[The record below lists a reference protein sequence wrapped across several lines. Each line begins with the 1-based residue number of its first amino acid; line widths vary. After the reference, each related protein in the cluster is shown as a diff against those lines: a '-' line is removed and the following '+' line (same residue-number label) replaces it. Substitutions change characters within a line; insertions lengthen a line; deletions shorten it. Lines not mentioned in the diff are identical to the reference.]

1 MTKLS
6 ASVPLSDK
14 SSERV
19 LLTLNQILNIIELEN
34 PIDETI
40 EEIVDS
46 LGAGFTYSDI
56 NIRIRYKSI
65 ECQTEAMAETI
76 NVLTERFSTVD
87 GGKGIIDAY
96 YTEVHP
102 DLDEGPFSR
111 DERSLLNQLAR
122 LLTGFINRIV
132 AERNHSESVERLKEL
147 STINRTTR
155 IINEGKSIDDVLQQI
170 AFVLPLGWQYAE
182 YTVARIILGDK
193 IYQSEYFTETEWV
206 QTQRFNT
213 IDGQQGSIDV
223 FYTKRFPS
231 LNNDPFLAEE
241 RDLLINLSRLI
252 TDFLNSH
259 LAAREKIER
268 QERVKELQTI
278 NETSKI
284 IALKMPIDYTLG
296 HIAEIIPAGMQHPEY
311 SAARIVFEQHEYL
324 SEGFIESPWLL
335 RHSFE
340 TIEGKAG
347 AIEIYYQNEL
357 AKTQEEL
364 FLNEE
369 NDLIKNLSHLVVGY
383 LNGVEA
389 RNLMEQVRKP
399 MINPVLNAKETDK
412 DENQQNSKHLLQNFM
427 HRNNAARDIYHDL
440 MPFKVKEILL
450 VATLYDA
457 YAIENEGRFTEQVM
471 GGFYQLHLTQ
481 VPRVTGVTTYDEA
494 MSKLNEK
501 HFDLII
507 VMVGVEKKSP
517 MALSQ
522 MVKKEYPYIPI
533 FMLLNN
539 DGDIPYFQARQ
550 LELGVLDEI
559 FVWNGDPKVFSSM
572 VFHLEDKVN
581 VENDTEIGLA
591 RVILL
596 VEDSVR
602 YYSKYLPLL
611 YASVLEQ
618 TKRLIDDVKEDEL
631 YAVLRL
637 KARPKILLARTYE
650 EAIEIFEKYR
660 DYLLCLIS
668 DVEFSKNGRLDANAG
683 FELVN
688 YVKKQI
694 KDLPVI
700 LQSSKIEYSQDAYE
714 LKTVFINKYS
724 ESLIQ
729 DIKTFISHYLG
740 FGNFAYKDAHGRT
753 IAVARNLKEFE
764 RTMRKV
770 PVESIVYHARKNH
783 FSLWLMARGEIKI
796 ARKIAPYRISDFDD
810 AEHIRTY
817 LLEVITRH
825 REEKNQGKV
834 IDFDETE
841 TIDASNIV
849 RLSGGSLGGKG
860 RGLSFINTLL
870 FNFDFGTYVPGINI
884 RTPKTTVIGTDEFE
898 LFMDRNNFRE
908 LIFRNLNYHQIKK
921 MFLGGEL
928 SLSLVD
934 RLKRLLT
941 IFTEP
946 IAVRS
951 SGLLEDSQKQPFA
964 GVFETYLLP
973 NNVVNID
980 ERLAELCNAVKLVFA
995 SVFSDSARA
1004 FTEAVDFKI
1013 EEEKMAVVIQ
1023 EAVGRKYGNTFYPH
1037 ISGVAQSYNYY
1048 AFGHMNPEDGF
1059 AVMALGFGKYVVDG
1073 EKALRFCPVYPELD
1087 NNSTKDQF
1095 KNSQT
1100 EFYAID
1106 LQKKNLNLLEGETAG
1121 LTRLDLY
1128 EAEMHG
1134 TLKHLASVYHPDNNT
1149 IESGLAADGPRII
1162 NFADILK
1169 YNYIPLSKALEVILD
1184 VVKEAMGAPVEI
1196 EFAVDLNKDKE
1207 GNASFYLLQI
1217 KPLLGGAQNYSINM
1231 DRILEEKVILQSGQS
1246 MGNGKNKTISDIIY
1260 VDLSVFDKAETRE
1273 MATEIEQLNAK
1284 MKRENRQYIL
1294 IGPGRWGTRDPW
1306 IGIPVS
1312 WTQISQAKMI
1322 VETDL
1327 ENFPLEASG
1336 GSHFFH
1342 NVTTMQVGYCSVV
1355 NGDKDS
1361 FISWDDFREAD
1372 LIEQTKFFR
1381 HARFKQAL
1389 ILRMDG
1395 KKRKAIVTLGR

>member
-182 YTVARIILGDK
+182 YTVARIIFGEK

-412 DENQQNSKHLLQNFM
+412 DENQQSSKHLLQNFM

-539 DGDIPYFQARQ
+539 DSDIPYFQARQ
-550 LELGVLDEI
+550 RELGVLDEI

-596 VEDSVR
+596 VED
-602 YYSKYLPLL
+602 
-611 YASVLEQ
+611 
-618 TKRLIDDVKEDEL
+618 
-631 YAVLRL
+631 
-637 KARPKILLARTYE
+637 
-650 EAIEIFEKYR
+650 
-660 DYLLCLIS
+660 
-668 DVEFSKNGRLDANAG
+668 
-683 FELVN
+683 
-688 YVKKQI
+688 
-694 KDLPVI
+694 
-700 LQSSKIEYSQDAYE
+700 
-714 LKTVFINKYS
+714 
-724 ESLIQ
+724 
-729 DIKTFISHYLG
+729 
-740 FGNFAYKDAHGRT
+740 
-753 IAVARNLKEFE
+753 
-764 RTMRKV
+764 
-770 PVESIVYHARKNH
+770 
-783 FSLWLMARGEIKI
+783 
-796 ARKIAPYRISDFDD
+796 
-810 AEHIRTY
+810 
-817 LLEVITRH
+817 
-825 REEKNQGKV
+825 
-834 IDFDETE
+834 
-841 TIDASNIV
+841 
-849 RLSGGSLGGKG
+849 
-860 RGLSFINTLL
+860 
-870 FNFDFGTYVPGINI
+870 
-884 RTPKTTVIGTDEFE
+884 
-898 LFMDRNNFRE
+898 
-908 LIFRNLNYHQIKK
+908 
-921 MFLGGEL
+921 
-928 SLSLVD
+928 
-934 RLKRLLT
+934 
-941 IFTEP
+941 
-946 IAVRS
+946 
-951 SGLLEDSQKQPFA
+951 
-964 GVFETYLLP
+964 
-973 NNVVNID
+973 
-980 ERLAELCNAVKLVFA
+980 
-995 SVFSDSARA
+995 
-1004 FTEAVDFKI
+1004 
-1013 EEEKMAVVIQ
+1013 
-1023 EAVGRKYGNTFYPH
+1023 
-1037 ISGVAQSYNYY
+1037 
-1048 AFGHMNPEDGF
+1048 
-1059 AVMALGFGKYVVDG
+1059 
-1073 EKALRFCPVYPELD
+1073 
-1087 NNSTKDQF
+1087 
-1095 KNSQT
+1095 
-1100 EFYAID
+1100 
-1106 LQKKNLNLLEGETAG
+1106 
-1121 LTRLDLY
+1121 
-1128 EAEMHG
+1128 
-1134 TLKHLASVYHPDNNT
+1134 
-1149 IESGLAADGPRII
+1149 
-1162 NFADILK
+1162 
-1169 YNYIPLSKALEVILD
+1169 
-1184 VVKEAMGAPVEI
+1184 
-1196 EFAVDLNKDKE
+1196 
-1207 GNASFYLLQI
+1207 
-1217 KPLLGGAQNYSINM
+1217 
-1231 DRILEEKVILQSGQS
+1231 
-1246 MGNGKNKTISDIIY
+1246 
-1260 VDLSVFDKAETRE
+1260 
-1273 MATEIEQLNAK
+1273 
-1284 MKRENRQYIL
+1284 
-1294 IGPGRWGTRDPW
+1294 
-1306 IGIPVS
+1306 
-1312 WTQISQAKMI
+1312 
-1322 VETDL
+1322 
-1327 ENFPLEASG
+1327 
-1336 GSHFFH
+1336 
-1342 NVTTMQVGYCSVV
+1342 
-1355 NGDKDS
+1355 
-1361 FISWDDFREAD
+1361 
-1372 LIEQTKFFR
+1372 
-1381 HARFKQAL
+1381 
-1389 ILRMDG
+1389 
-1395 KKRKAIVTLGR
+1395 